1 MVSESRNPIAWIGY
15 FILGLVVLLVAVQ
28 ILKGVLAV
36 VYTIATLVL
45 SLAIVAAIGWVV
57 YLVLKSALGRK

>member
-1 MVSESRNPIAWIGY
+1 MMSEPKNPIAWVGY

-57 YLVLKSALGRK
+57 YLILKSAFGRK

>member
-1 MVSESRNPIAWIGY
+1 MSERKSPIAWVGY

-57 YLVLKSALGRK
+57 YLMLKSAVGRR